1 MKSLK
6 YLIFY
11 SCIFIT
17 PVSYQTYGAEAV
29 TASLVKS
36 IEGIDLT
43 KDRQKF
49 FEILESTVTPD
60 LENTLNYALDL
71 TQCVHKSPGSIAKQE
86 NGKIF
91 DEAAST
97 VYKQIISYF
106 ETQIQKLKT
115 TTEEASKQKTLVNQ
129 NNLHQA
135 GVAIYDKVIKGL
147 QLAKQYNE
155 TAIKQYKDAFASAEK
170 EADHDKKLFN
180 ECGASLI
187 VDSLNNMEH
196 VRYFYPRQASDGS
209 AKTFENEQIFKNVEI
224 ALEELIKA
232 QTLEAADGAFNKAQA
247 IIANMGLASTLDNQ
261 KALDTIGY
269 KIDARLRA
277 FWACG
282 MGTSITYNY
291 LAWARKS
298 QKIGRNSTEQL
309 KNKSR
314 IIKAAMSLRE
324 QSCEAIDAKKFH
336 PALTALKVCKA
347 WTEDTLYFSES
358 CESLKQGKENK
369 GINFLDKVLLK
380 ADEALREKNEKVEMT
395 SKGRL
400 LVIQLAIV
408 NAEKRLTQLEETL
421 KSFEKTRQQLDES
434 AKALTKITS
443 VQYPPNFILK
453 HIKNFA
459 FLLMTKTNWFI
470 ASAYAKA
477 EDMFLTSFIS
487 ADKKPKPCYSPA
499 PSGYCYSLES
509 QVDAWIFPSSATT
522 ATVRLDYLSAQLSDE
537 LQGQS
542 FITQKAHKLMQEIN
556 SQDKL
561 IDQRYQIAKQN
572 LANKHPQGMA
582 HLENV
587 HKSYQEG
594 YKQLAF
600 HKFKNSGLLTP
611 GAKID
616 LDPNFK
622 VDTYESYNPPPSNL
636 ATSNNLNKPTNSQY
650 QDPRQPAGYLDKG
663 QEDYSHEDNPD
674 YKLKELTIHGDEG
687 NSLFEIISS
696 RYLKK
701 YLDF

>member
-6 YLIFY
+6 YSIFY
-11 SCIFIT
+11 SSIFFVIAS
-17 PVSYQTYGAEAV
+17 PISYQIFSAEPI
-29 TASLVKS
+29 TANLLS

-97 VYKQIISYF
+97 VNKQIISYF

-115 TTEEASKQKTLVNQ
+115 TTEEASNQKALVNQ
-129 NNLHQA
+129 NNLHLA
-135 GVAIYDKVIKGL
+135 GIAIYDKVIKGL
-147 QLAKQYNE
+147 KLAKQYNE

-180 ECGASLI
+180 ECGASLV
-187 VDSLNNMEH
+187 VDSLNAMEH

-209 AKTFENEQIFKNVEI
+209 AKTFEDDGLFRSVEN
-224 ALEELIKA
+224 ALEELINAK
-232 QTLEAADGAFNKAQA
+232 TLEAADTSFNKAQL
-247 IIANMGLASTLDNQ
+247 ILSQMGRANILDNQ
-261 KALDTIGY
+261 KALDNIGY
-269 KIDARLRA
+269 KIDARLRS
-277 FWACG
+277 FWACS
-282 MGTSITYNY
+282 MGSSITYNY

-298 QKIGRNSTEQL
+298 QKIGNNSTEQL
-309 KNKSR
+309 KNKNR
-314 IIKAAMSLRE
+314 IIKAATTLRE
-324 QSCEAIDAKKFH
+324 QSCEAIEAKKFH
-336 PALTALKVCKA
+336 PALTASKVCKA

-358 CESLKQGKENK
+358 CESLKKGKENK

-400 LVIQLAIV
+400 LVIHLAIV
-408 NAEKRLTQLEETL
+408 NAEKRLTQLEETI

-434 AKALTKITS
+434 AKALNKITS
-443 VQYPPNFILK
+443 DQYQRNFILK
-453 HIKNFA
+453 QIKKFA

-477 EDMFLTSFIS
+477 EELFLTSFIS
-487 ADKKPKPCYSPA
+487 LDKKPKPCYGPA

-509 QVDAWIFPSSATT
+509 QVDAWIFPSCAT
-522 ATVRLDYLSAQLSDE
+522 AESVRLDYLSAQLSDE

-561 IDQRYQIAKQN
+561 IDQRYQMAKQN
-572 LANKHPQGMA
+572 LAKKHPEGMA
-582 HLENV
+582 YLENV

-594 YKQLAF
+594 YKQLAY
-600 HKFKNSGLLTP
+600 HKFKKSGLLTP

-616 LDPNFK
+616 IDPNFK
-622 VDTYESYNPPPSNL
+622 VEAYQSYNPPPSNM
-636 ATSNNLNKPTNSQY
+636 ATTDNPANSLY
-650 QDPRQPAGYLDKG
+650 QEPRQPAGYLDKPK
-663 QEDYSHEDNPD
+663 EDYSSDENPD

-687 NSLFEIISS
+687 NSLFDIISS

-701 YLDF
+701 YIDF